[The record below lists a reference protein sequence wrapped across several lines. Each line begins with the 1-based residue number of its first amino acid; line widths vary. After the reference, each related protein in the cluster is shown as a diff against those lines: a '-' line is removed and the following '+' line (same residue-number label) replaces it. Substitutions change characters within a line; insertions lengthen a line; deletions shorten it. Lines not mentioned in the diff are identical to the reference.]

1 VSGTTVTLLTVG
13 TCTIAANQAGDTT
26 YAAAPTVTQSFA
38 VLQSQTISFSSPGN
52 QSVGGPLTLAATSNS
67 GLPVT
72 YTSLTPTVCTVS
84 GNTVNLLGAGT
95 CTITANQSGN
105 GTYGS
110 ASTVTQSFTVAAAA
124 TPTKKVPFM
133 PLWALLMAAG
143 AMSVTAARRRRVDGG
158 QA

>member
-1 VSGTTVTLLTVG
+1 VG

-26 YAAAPTVTQSFA
+26 YAAADTVSQSFT

-95 CTITANQSGN
+95 CTITADQSGD

-143 AMSVTAARRRRVDGG
+143 AMSVTAARRRRADGSED
-158 QA
+158 